1 MFALPGLVEAGRGFL
16 VGSAH
21 VWTPLLLVDGFI
33 SVYLISCTE
42 FRFRNFLDFCTRQHG
57 TLKRLV
63 NLSQA
68 RLSRARDSL
77 CVVIYLHCCFV
88 GVPKPQPTC
97 LPFTRGLAPFLCVP
111 KKQLPRRTEL
121 FSSVRHA
128 VCKYP

>member
-88 GVPKPQPTC
+88 GAPKPNQRAFHSPGDSPP
-97 LPFTRGLAPFLCVP
+97 LYASP
-111 KKQLPRRTEL
+111 KKQLPRRAEL

-128 VCKYP
+128 VCK